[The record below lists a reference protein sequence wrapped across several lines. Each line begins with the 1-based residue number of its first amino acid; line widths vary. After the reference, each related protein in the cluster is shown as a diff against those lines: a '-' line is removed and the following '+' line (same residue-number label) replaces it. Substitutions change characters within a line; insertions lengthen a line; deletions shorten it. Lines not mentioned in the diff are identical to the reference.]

1 MWVKFILYFV
11 SVESGGNDLQG
22 PVFIHEPPHRV
33 EFSNSNGGKVDCT
46 AHGSPPPEVE
56 WILGDGT
63 TVYQVIPIIINHN
76 IFSLKKGTGFL
87 YVLRLSLNEN
97 LSFMWFIL
105 VTIT

>member
-1 MWVKFILYFV
+1 MRKAPANKNKKYELCFV
-11 SVESGGNDLQG
+11 SVESGGSDLQG

-63 TVYQVIPIIINHN
+63 TVYQVGQVNR
-76 IFSLKKGTGFL
+76 KK
-87 YVLRLSLNEN
+87 Y
-97 LSFMWFIL
+97 
-105 VTIT
+105 